1 MVKFL
6 TFGETMGQYNADFV
20 GAYGDDGTYMLDCAG
35 AESNVAV
42 GLQKLGIPG
51 VEAVWV
57 AGWETTKPVNSFS
70 KNYYGTLP
78 SWLGNTRV
86 R

>member
-20 GAYGDDGTYMLDCAG
+20 GAYGDDGSYMLDCAG

-42 GLQKLGIPG
+42 GTS
-51 VEAVWV
+51 EA
-57 AGWETTKPVNSFS
+57 
-70 KNYYGTLP
+70 
-78 SWLGNTRV
+78 
-86 R
+86 

>member
-20 GAYGDDGTYMLDCAG
+20 GAYGDEGTYMLDCAG
-35 AESNVAV
+35 AESNVVV

-51 VEAVWV
+51 VETVWV
-57 AGWETTKPVNSFS
+57 SRLGDDEAGRIRARRITTAH
-70 KNYYGTLP
+70 YRQG
-78 SWLGNTRV
+78 
-86 R
+86 